1 MGWDQEEPV
10 KMMIAGGG
18 TGGHLFPGIAI
29 AEAFLKKNGANEVL
43 FVGTERG
50 LEKRVLKELGY
61 PLQTIDIEGIKGR
74 SWKRSM
80 QAALK
85 IPGSMMQAYKMISKY
100 SPDVVIGVGGYASG
114 PAVLTAH
121 FMGIKTAIAEQNALP
136 GVTNRILSKFADKI
150 FLSFPDRGE
159 WFPKAKSVVTGNPI
173 RASFVADPDIVK
185 KKDEVHFKIL
195 IFGGSQGAHAIN
207 MAILAAAA
215 ELESSREKLKF
226 VHQTG
231 AKDADEVREAYKEL
245 NIKAEVHPFIMDMA
259 KAYREADLI
268 ICRAG
273 ATSVAEITAMGKA
286 AIFIPFPFAINDH
299 QTKNAEVLVHAR
311 AAIMIPEQDL
321 TGRHLADTIEMLI
334 GNPETIKDM
343 SNKSRALGNFRA
355 ADDVAEACI
364 KMATDPLALK
374 ASSE

>member
-1 MGWDQEEPV
+1 M
-10 KMMIAGGG
+10 KIIIAGGG

-29 AEAFLKKNGANEVL
+29 AEAFLKKDRENEVL

-61 PLQTIDIEGIKGR
+61 SLKTIDIEGIKGR

-80 QAALK
+80 QATFK
-85 IPGSMMQAYKMISKY
+85 IPGSMMQAYKIISKY

-114 PAVLTAH
+114 PAVLTAR

-136 GVTNRILSKFADKI
+136 GATNRILSRYVNKI
-150 FLSFPDRGE
+150 FLSFPDRVQ

-173 RASFVADPDIVK
+173 RASFAAVQEMRK
-185 KKDEVHFKIL
+185 KKEEEPFQIL

-207 MAILAAAA
+207 MAVLDAAA
-215 ELESSREKLKF
+215 ELKSSREKLKF

-231 AKDADEVREAYKEL
+231 EKDVQEIRDAYKRL
-245 NIKAEVHPFIMDMA
+245 NMNAEVHPFIMDMA
-259 KAYREADLI
+259 KAYQEADLL

-286 AIFIPFPFAINDH
+286 AILVPFPFAIHDH
-299 QTKNAEVLVHAR
+299 QTKNAEILVHAQ
-311 AAIMIPEQDL
+311 AAIMIPEKDL
-321 TGRHLADTIEMLI
+321 SGRHLADTIEILI
-334 GNPETIKDM
+334 GNPATIEDM
-343 SNKSRALGNFRA
+343 SKRSKALGNFRA

-364 KMATDPLALK
+364 KMATSQVLH
-374 ASSE
+374 